1 MNTVIALRWPFQKK
15 RSKGQG
21 VIQIGSCFERK
32 TKLNSDVIQVQVVYR
47 IKDKIPMTTCI
58 VRMSWVSLLPSHPSV
73 STTAVFV
80 RSRIDEACVLNVT
93 REGVK
98 SGRLN
103 GHGHITVSTQ
113 LKKAFQIPTAA
124 VTHIT
129 GHHYTFVAALYISD
143 M

>member
-1 MNTVIALRWPFQKK
+1 M
-15 RSKGQG
+15 
-21 VIQIGSCFERK
+21 
-32 TKLNSDVIQVQVVYR
+32 
-47 IKDKIPMTTCI
+47 
-58 VRMSWVSLLPSHPSV
+58 
-73 STTAVFV
+73 

-93 REGVK
+93 WEGVK
-98 SGRLN
+98 SGMLN

-129 GHHYTFVAALYISD
+129 CHHYTFVAALYISD